1 MAQKKIEEAGIW
13 RKVGG
18 QRIFIKEGEDLS
30 TAMKNSGSFKKD
42 KPFRDVTNEFYNEA
56 TPGKGN
62 IDFENGYDKEKFNNE
77 VMVANLIH
85 KTFGG
90 DIKLINSNNHQEDGK
105 SPDFIWNNEM
115 WELKSPGSQNSVSKR
130 TEKGLHQIS
139 KNPGGIIIQ
148 INSNEMSIDDVIE
161 SSLNRYN
168 FSGKDTSVM
177 YYMIVVDNKIE
188 KIYRYSH

>member
-1 MAQKKIEEAGIW
+1 M
-13 RKVGG
+13 
-18 QRIFIKEGEDLS
+18 
-30 TAMKNSGSFKKD
+30 
-42 KPFRDVTNEFYNEA
+42 TNEFYNEA

-177 YYMIVVDNKIE
+177 CYMIVVDNKIE
-188 KIYRYSH
+188 KIYRYGH